1 MDEYQLLN
9 LMNLSFVSNAM
20 YFVGMALFI
29 WLGFRFANAI
39 YEDGNAPMISKV
51 LSSLYYLC
59 VAGFFYFNGQVAGG
73 ILDTYSALL
82 IDIGADSGSR
92 LAAYSENPL
101 GPGKALGVFFVVL
114 ILFMQLAR
122 TWIKKP

>member
-20 YFVGMALFI
+20 YFVGMVLFI

-39 YEDGNAPMISKV
+39 YEDGSAPMISKV

-82 IDIGADSGSR
+82 IDIVALDLPHIPKIHLVQER
-92 LAAYSENPL
+92 LLVYFS
-101 GPGKALGVFFVVL
+101 
-114 ILFMQLAR
+114 LF
-122 TWIKKP
+122 

>member
-20 YFVGMALFI
+20 YFVGMVLFI

-39 YEDGNAPMISKV
+39 YEDGSAPMISKV

-59 VAGFFYFNGQVAGG
+59 V
-73 ILDTYSALL
+73 DTYSALL